1 MEPCKPEL
9 FRVLYVLISYPQV
22 PPYGIGFS
30 ENHAAVEG
38 ARPDRGVQRLS
49 SEAGRQ
55 YSVPNAVLISKV

>member
-1 MEPCKPEL
+1 MKPCKPEL

-30 ENHAAVEG
+30 ENHAAVVG
-38 ARPDRGVQRLS
+38 PAGPGVQRLS